1 MIGVGKLGNDCAE
14 VLANHHSVIGYDV
27 VQRTPKRFKMAP
39 ELRFAVDGA
48 EYLFIAVPTPHEP
61 GYGGETPS
69 SQLEPKDFDYSIL
82 DGLCRELAKLV
93 TFNQTVVI
101 ISTVLP
107 GVIRSRVA
115 PFFGNSQVL
124 YNPYLIAMGS
134 IAWDMRNPEML
145 IVGTSDGEATDQS
158 RGLLK
163 IYEPLLENTPRI
175 VSGTWEEAEAV
186 KIFYNTFISA
196 KISLVNMILDVAEK
210 CGHMNVDIVTDALK
224 DSSQRIMGPRYMC
237 AGMGDAGACHPRDN
251 IALRHLASRLG
262 LGYDLFGAI
271 MRSRE
276 GQAYNMA
283 RRLVQ
288 LASAAS
294 LPIVIHGKAYKP
306 LVPYIDGSYSLLVEH
321 YVKELGGV
329 VQYVDPMTGDSRT
342 TDGPAVF
349 LLAHNASVTYL
360 NTGVD
365 ASGMPR
371 FYCEIPAGS
380 VILDPW
386 RTIPAMQGVLV
397 IPYGNT
403 RTRYDRPEDVYER
416 PSSVQQ

>member
-1 MIGVGKLGNDCAE
+1 MHLAMIGVGKLGHDCAE
-14 VLANHHSVIGYDV
+14 VLAGHHSVIGYDV
-27 VQRTPKRFKMAP
+27 VERNPKRFKMAP
-39 ELRFAVDGA
+39 ELRSAVEGA
-48 EYLFIAVPTPHEP
+48 EYLFVAVPTPHEP
-61 GYGGETPS
+61 GYGGEMPS
-69 SQLEPKDFDYSIL
+69 SQLKPKDFDYSIL
-82 DGLCRELAKLV
+82 EGLCQELAKLV
-93 TFNQTVVI
+93 TTEQTVVI

-115 PFFGNSQVL
+115 PLFASSQVL

-145 IVGTSDGEATDQS
+145 IIGTADGEETDRS
-158 RGLLK
+158 RGLLQ
-163 IYEPLLENTPRI
+163 IYEPFLENKPRR

-224 DSSQRIMGPRYMC
+224 DSTQRIMGPRYMC

-251 IALRHLASRLG
+251 IALRHLALRLG
-262 LGYDLFGAI
+262 LGYDLFEAI
-271 MRSRE
+271 MSSRE
-276 GQAYNMA
+276 GQAENMA
-283 RRLVQ
+283 RRLMQ

-306 LVPYIDGSYSLLVEH
+306 LVPYVDGSYSLLVAH
-321 YVKELGGV
+321 YVNRLGGV
-329 VQYVDPMTGDSRT
+329 VEYVDPMTGDSRT
-342 TDGPAVF
+342 TLGPAVF
-349 LLAHNASVTYL
+349 LLAHNAAITYL
-360 NTGVD
+360 NTGVNP
-365 ASGMPR
+365 GLPQ

-386 RTIPAMQGVLV
+386 RTIPAMPGVRV
-397 IPYGNT
+397 VHYGNT
-403 RTRYDRPEDVYER
+403 RSLRA
-416 PSSVQQ
+416 S